1 MINTKE
7 NYKKVA
13 VPQLKKLFNLKNDL
27 AAPRILKVTLNVGV
41 GRISKEAD
49 LIKSIEKNLGL
60 ISGQKAVAT
69 LAKKSIAGFKLREG
83 SLVGYKVTLR
93 GKRMYDF
100 LDRFINAALPRSRDF
115 RGIDRKSVDRE
126 GNLTYGVV
134 EHVIFPEVE
143 IEDMKKIFGFEITVT
158 TNAGSRE
165 KGLELLKRV
174 GFPMKRSDI

>member
-1 MINTKE
+1 MINTRE

-13 VPQLKKLFNLKNDL
+13 VFEMKKLFNLKSDL
-27 AAPRILKVTLNVGV
+27 AAPKILKVTLNVGV
-41 GRISKEAD
+41 GRIAKETD

-60 ISGQKAVAT
+60 IGGQKAAAT
-69 LAKKSIAGFKLREG
+69 LAKKSIAGFKLRKG

-100 LDRFINAALPRSRDF
+100 LDRFINVALPRSRDF
-115 RGIDRKSVDRE
+115 RGIDRKSVDRG
-126 GNLTYGVV
+126 GNLTYGVG

-143 IEDMKKIFGFEITVT
+143 IEDLKKIFSFEVTVT

-165 KGLELLKRV
+165 RGLELLKRV
-174 GFPMKRSDI
+174 GFPMKRSDV